1 MMKILE
7 ADEYV
12 SRQLSG
18 LYDEAEAI
26 NIADWVMESL
36 TGKNRLQRSLD
47 TSLSLSET
55 EQVKLEG
62 YLVELMEYR
71 PVQYV
76 LGESYFYG
84 MKLFVDERVLIPRPE
99 TEELADWIVKYTQ
112 HQQLKQ
118 PAVLDIGTGSGC
130 LALAVKKG
138 VPNANVYAADLSEGA
153 LAVASENAARLHLD
167 VQFLKM
173 DILDADADGGLPQL
187 DIIVSNPPY
196 ITLPEQ
202 ESILPNV
209 LRYEPHQA
217 LFVTNSDPLQFY
229 KAIAS
234 FADKYLKK
242 NGSIFLELHKDF
254 ATDTLQYYLDKG
266 WKAELKQDMQQQD
279 RMLHCMKQ
287 V

>member
-1 MMKILE
+1 MDMGKAELLLKEKLE
-7 ADEYV
+7 TIYE
-12 SRQLSG
+12 SG
-18 LYDEAEAI
+18 EAES
-26 NIADWVMESL
+26 IADWTLESL
-36 TGKNRLQRSLD
+36 TGKKRLERLQSPTILN
-47 TSLSLSET
+47 E
-55 EQVKLEG
+55 EQQVKLEQ
-62 YLVELMEYR
+62 YAMELMEYR

-99 TEELADWIVKYTQ
+99 TEELADWIMKYAHQ
-112 HQQLKQ
+112 QQLKQ
-118 PAVLDIGTGSGC
+118 PVVLDIGTGSGC
-130 LALAVKKG
+130 LALAVKKSI
-138 VPNANVYAADLSEGA
+138 PDADVYAADLSEGA
-153 LAVASENAARLHLD
+153 LTVASENAGRLNLD
-167 VQFLKM
+167 VRFLEM
-173 DILDADADGGLPQL
+173 DILDAGVGRGLPQL

-217 LFVTNSDPLQFY
+217 LFVTNNDPLQFY

-234 FADKYLKK
+234 FSGKYLKK
-242 NGSIFLELHKDF
+242 NGSLFLELHRDY
-254 ATDTLQYYLDKG
+254 AEDTLQYYLAKG

-287 V
+287 I

>member
-1 MMKILE
+1 MKISE
-7 ADEYV
+7 AEEQV
-12 SRQLSG
+12 RKQLSG
-18 LYDEAEAI
+18 LYDEAEAV
-26 NIADWVMESL
+26 NIAEWVMESL
-36 TGKNRLQRSLD
+36 TGKNRLQRSTD
-47 TSLSLSET
+47 SSIFLSEAQ
-55 EQVKLEG
+55 QVKLES

-99 TEELADWIVKYTQ
+99 TEELADWIVKYT
-112 HQQLKQ
+112 HQQQIKQ
-118 PAVLDIGTGSGC
+118 PLILDIGTGSGC

-138 VPNANVYAADLSEGA
+138 VPDANVYAADLSEGA
-153 LAVASENAARLHLD
+153 LAVASENAVRLNLD
-167 VQFLKM
+167 VSFLKM
-173 DILDADADGGLPQL
+173 DILDADAGNGLPQL

-242 NGSIFLELHKDF
+242 NGSLFLELHRDF
-254 ATDTLQYYLDKG
+254 AAETLQYYQEKG

-279 RMLHCMKQ
+279 RMLHCIKQ

>member
-1 MMKILE
+1 MMKVLA
-7 ADEYV
+7 ADEQV
-12 SRQLSG
+12 SKQLSG

-26 NIADWVMESL
+26 NISDWVLESL

-47 TSLSLSET
+47 TSLFLSEA
-55 EQVKLEG
+55 EQVKLEK

-99 TEELADWIVKYTQ
+99 TEELADWIVKYA
-112 HQQLKQ
+112 QQQIKQ
-118 PAVLDIGTGSGC
+118 PVVIDIGTGSGC

-138 VPNANVYAADLSEGA
+138 IPDAMVYAADLSEGA
-153 LAVASENAARLHLD
+153 LAVASENAARLKLD
-167 VQFLKM
+167 VRFLKM
-173 DILDADADGGLPQL
+173 DILDEHADSNLPQL

-217 LFVTNSDPLQFY
+217 LFVTNNDPLQFY

-234 FADKYLKK
+234 FSDKYLKK
-242 NGSIFLELHKDF
+242 NGSIFLELHRDF
-254 ATDTLQYYLDKG
+254 AVETMQYYVDHG
-266 WKAELKQDMQQQD
+266 WKTELKQDMQEQD
-279 RMLHCMKQ
+279 RMLHCIKQ

>member
-1 MMKILE
+1 MDTGKAEILLRE
-7 ADEYV
+7 KLETIYE
-12 SRQLSG
+12 SG
-18 LYDEAEAI
+18 EAES
-26 NIADWVMESL
+26 IADWTLESL
-36 TGKNRLQRSLD
+36 TGKKRLERLQSSTVLN
-47 TSLSLSET
+47 E
-55 EQVKLEG
+55 EQQIKLEQ
-62 YLVELMEYR
+62 YAVELMEYR

-76 LGESYFYG
+76 LGESYFYD

-99 TEELADWIVKYTQ
+99 TEELADWIVKYMHQ
-112 HQQLKQ
+112 QQLKQ
-118 PAVLDIGTGSGC
+118 PVALDIGTGSGC
-130 LALAVKKG
+130 LALAVKKD
-138 VPNANVYAADLSEGA
+138 VPDATVYAADLSEGA
-153 LAVASENAARLHLD
+153 LAVASENAVRLNLD
-167 VQFLKM
+167 VRFLKM
-173 DILDADADGGLPQL
+173 DILDVDAGGGLPQL

-234 FADKYLKK
+234 FADKYLKP
-242 NGSIFLELHKDF
+242 NGSLFLELHRDF
-254 ATDTLQYYLDKG
+254 AEDTLQYYRDKG

-279 RMLHCMKQ
+279 RMLHCIKQ

>member
-1 MMKILE
+1 MMKVLA
-7 ADEYV
+7 ADEQI
-12 SRQLSG
+12 SKQLSG

-26 NIADWVMESL
+26 NISDWVMESL

-55 EQVKLEG
+55 EQVTLEK

-99 TEELADWIVKYTQ
+99 TEELADWIVKYA
-112 HQQLKQ
+112 HQQQIKQ

-130 LALAVKKG
+130 LALAVKKSIPDAT
-138 VPNANVYAADLSEGA
+138 VHAVDLSEGA
-153 LAVASENAARLHLD
+153 LAVASGNAAQLNLD
-167 VQFLKM
+167 VRFLKM
-173 DILDADADGGLPQL
+173 DILDVNTGSSLPQL

-234 FADKYLKK
+234 FSGKYLKK
-242 NGSIFLELHKDF
+242 NGSLFLELHRDF
-254 ATDTLQYYLDKG
+254 AADTLQYYLDKG
-266 WKAELKQDMQQQD
+266 WKAELKQDMQEQD
-279 RMLHCMKQ
+279 RMLHCIKQ

>member
-1 MMKILE
+1 MDTGKAELFLKEKLE
-7 ADEYV
+7 TIYEP
-12 SRQLSG
+12 G
-18 LYDEAEAI
+18 EAES
-26 NIADWVMESL
+26 IADWTLESF
-36 TGKNRLQRSLD
+36 TGKKRLERLQSPTVLNED
-47 TSLSLSET
+47 
-55 EQVKLEG
+55 QQIKLEQ
-62 YLVELMEYR
+62 YAIELMEYR

-76 LGESYFYG
+76 LGESYFYD

-99 TEELADWIVKYTQ
+99 TEELADWIVKYI
-112 HQQLKQ
+112 HQQQINQ

-153 LAVASENAARLHLD
+153 LAVASENAVHLNLD
-167 VQFLKM
+167 VRFLKM
-173 DILDADADGGLPQL
+173 DILDANAGSGLPQL

-242 NGSIFLELHKDF
+242 NGSLFLELHRDF
-254 ATDTLQYYLDKG
+254 AAETLQYYQDKG

-279 RMLHCMKQ
+279 RMLHCIKQ

>member
-1 MMKILE
+1 MKVSE
-7 ADEYV
+7 AEKQV
-12 SRQLSG
+12 RKQLSG
-18 LYDEAEAI
+18 LYDEAEAA
-26 NIADWVMESL
+26 NIAEWVLESL
-36 TGKNRLQRSLD
+36 TGKNRLQRSAD
-47 TSLSLSET
+47 SSIFLSE
-55 EQVKLEG
+55 EQLVKLES

-99 TEELADWIVKYTQ
+99 TEELADWIVKYA
-112 HQQLKQ
+112 HQQQIKQ
-118 PAVLDIGTGSGC
+118 PSILDIGTGSGC
-130 LALAVKKG
+130 LALAIKKG
-138 VPNANVYAADLSEGA
+138 VPGANIYAADLSEGA
-153 LAVASENAARLHLD
+153 LAVASENAARLTLD
-167 VQFLKM
+167 VQFLEM
-173 DILDADADGGLPQL
+173 DVLNENAGSGLPQF

-229 KAIAS
+229 KAIAAFS
-234 FADKYLKK
+234 DKYLKK
-242 NGSIFLELHKDF
+242 HGSLFLELHRDF
-254 ATDTLQYYLDKG
+254 AVDTLQYYQDKG

-279 RMLHCMKQ
+279 RMLHCTKQ

>member
-1 MMKILE
+1 MKVLE
-7 ADEYV
+7 ADEQV
-12 SRQLSG
+12 RKQLSG

-26 NIADWVMESL
+26 NISDWVMESL

-55 EQVKLEG
+55 EQVKLES

-71 PVQYV
+71 PIQYV

-99 TEELADWIVKYTQ
+99 TEELADWIVKHAQ
-112 HQQLKQ
+112 QQQLKQ

-138 VPNANVYAADLSEGA
+138 IPNANVYAADLSEGA
-153 LAVASENAARLHLD
+153 LAVASENAARLDLD
-167 VQFLKM
+167 VRFLKM
-173 DILDADADGGLPQL
+173 DILDAGSGLPQL

-217 LFVTNSDPLQFY
+217 LFVTNNDPLQFY

-234 FADKYLKK
+234 FSDKYLK
-242 NGSIFLELHKDF
+242 NGGSLFLELHRDF

>member
-1 MMKILE
+1 MDTDKAALLLKEKLE
-7 ADEYV
+7 TIYE
-12 SRQLSG
+12 SG
-18 LYDEAEAI
+18 EAES
-26 NIADWVMESL
+26 IADWTLESL
-36 TGKNRLQRSLD
+36 TGKKRLERLQSPTVLNED
-47 TSLSLSET
+47 
-55 EQVKLEG
+55 QQIKLEQ
-62 YLVELMEYR
+62 YAIELMEYR

-99 TEELADWIVKYTQ
+99 TEELADWIVKYA
-112 HQQLKQ
+112 HQQKINQ
-118 PAVLDIGTGSGC
+118 PLILDIGTGSGC

-138 VPNANVYAADLSEGA
+138 MPDANVYAADLSEGA
-153 LAVASENAARLHLD
+153 LAVALENAARLNLD

-173 DILDADADGGLPQL
+173 DILEENAGSRLPQF

-242 NGSIFLELHKDF
+242 HGSLFLELHRDF
-254 ATDTLQYYLDKG
+254 AVDTLQYYQDKG
-266 WKAELKQDMQQQD
+266 WKVELKQDMQLQD
-279 RMLHCMKQ
+279 RMLHCIKQ
-287 V
+287 A